1 MSDQNEVIQDD
12 EPQYE
17 MTPEQATSLDGP
29 TALPGVFNR
38 KKTLVIIC
46 IGLAF
51 FVMLAVIINTVK
63 SSKKSKSGAGD
74 EYAASRSNSSFL
86 NSLRDSALRDNNRKE
101 DSELNQSESVEK
113 FVVEEPSLPPVSFN
127 RPVENNPPVRSPPAP
142 VPVYQPPPAQPQ
154 YQTPSSYSSPQ
165 QQDSHYRSSLVPNVQ
180 GSLFSGNAAAR
191 QSVQSSSQQ
200 NASSASYDNYL
211 NQLNQRA
218 AGYQQ
223 TMGTPAQNNQQSGQ
237 NSQNSQNFYES
248 SNPSGAIYDG
258 RFLGANALWI
268 GTMIPG
274 ILETAINTDLPGHVL
289 ARVTQN
295 VYDSQTGKFLLIP
308 QGTLLVARY
317 NNSVS
322 YAQSRVQII
331 WDTLIRPDGY
341 QIDLDG
347 ANGVDRAGM
356 AGQEANYSENWFEYV
371 KAAGI
376 ITLFAIVNARFVETA
391 NKYSKSEETASS
403 VAQANQQF
411 FNQLGSSLVSRAMSI
426 QPTLTVDNGTLIN
439 IMLNKTI
446 YLPSVPGF
454 SPAKKYVLE

>member
-1 MSDQNEVIQDD
+1 MGDQNEIIDDD

-17 MTPEQATSLDGP
+17 LTPEQATSLDGP
-29 TALPGVFNR
+29 AATPGVFNR

-63 SSKKSKSGAGD
+63 TSKKSKSAAGD

-86 NSLRDSALRDNNRKE
+86 NSLRDSALRDNNRKTGPE
-101 DSELNQSESVEK
+101 PGQSEGAEK
-113 FVVEEPSLPPVSFN
+113 YVVEEPPLPPVSFN
-127 RPVENNPPVRSPPAP
+127 RPGENNPPARSPPS
-142 VPVYQPPPAQPQ
+142 PVYYPPPGQPG
-154 YQTPSSYSSPQ
+154 QTQEYPASASSAPRQS
-165 QQDSHYRSSLVPNVQ
+165 DSHFRSSLVPNVQ
-180 GSLFSGNAAAR
+180 GSLFNSRNA
-191 QSVQSSSQQ
+191 SVQQDVRNSPQQ
-200 NASSASYDNYL
+200 GASASPYDDYL

-218 AGYQQ
+218 SAYQQ
-223 TMGTPAQNNQQSGQ
+223 TLGTQAQNNQQPNNQS
-237 NSQNSQNFYES
+237 FYES
-248 SNPSGAIYDG
+248 SNPSGAIYEG

-295 VYDSQTGKFLLIP
+295 IYDSQTGKFLLIP

-331 WDTLIRPDGY
+331 WDTLIRPDGF

-356 AGQEANYSENWFEYV
+356 SGQEADYHENWFEYV

-376 ITLFAIVNARFVETA
+376 ITLFAIVNAKFVDTA

-403 VAQANQQF
+403 IAQANQQF
-411 FNQLGSSLVSRAMSI
+411 FNQLGSSLVSRAMGI

-446 YLPSVPGF
+446 YLPSVPGV
-454 SPAKKYVLE
+454 SPAKKYILE